1 MDTLHS
7 PPNTNDAEQT
17 DLDNSEQYEAAIAL
31 QPEKV
36 QTQATASLNIFT
48 TQKTTALALI
58 AKLLAFFPGFTNPQ
72 RDDVI
77 IANRILNF
85 GLDELKT
92 SDLPIAKE
100 AMDSARSFYSK
111 YASLLGL
118 AVGGTISAGVEWLQH
133 TYPEYQ
139 AIRAAHVGSGVI
151 ASWIVHNIMGEYERR
166 LHQLKEH
173 LN

>member
-7 PPNTNDAEQT
+7 SPNNNDAEQT
-17 DLDNSEQYEAAIAL
+17 DLVHSEQHEAAIAL
-31 QPEKV
+31 PPEKGPL
-36 QTQATASLNIFT
+36 QGAASLDIFT
-48 TQKTTALALI
+48 TQKTTALAFI

-92 SDLPIAKE
+92 SDLPIAKD

-118 AVGGTISAGVEWLQH
+118 AVGGAISAGVEWLQH

-151 ASWIVHNIMGEYERR
+151 ASWVVHNIMGEYERR
-166 LHQLKEH
+166 IHQLKEH